1 MSQAQDNA
9 SEEEPKKKSKLKLII
24 IIVAALLI
32 IGGGAAAYFF
42 LGNPFGSSEEDSAV
56 TTATTPAPAGASA
69 IDPSTTQAPAP
80 TQLPATYLTSI
91 QPLTINLADI
101 DITRYLRISIDVE
114 LSTQDSINQ
123 LQANNAKIRDAI
135 IILLSSKK
143 YENISTASGKLQIK
157 NEIISRINQI
167 LGVPRVVQIYF
178 TDFVVQ

>member
-1 MSQAQDNA
+1 MSQAQDTENQ
-9 SEEEPKKKSKLKLII
+9 EEPKKKSKLKLII
-24 IIVAALLI
+24 LLVALLLI

-42 LGNPFGSSEEDSAV
+42 LGNPFGSEEEV
-56 TTATTPAPAGASA
+56 VTTTATTPSPAAANVSTAPVV
-69 IDPSTTQAPAP
+69 PPP

-91 QPLTINLADI
+91 QPLTINLADM
-101 DITRYLRISIDVE
+101 DITRYLRIAIDVE
-114 LSTQDSINQ
+114 LSTQEAIGQ

-143 YENISTASGKLQIK
+143 FENISTASGKLQIK

-178 TDFVVQ
+178 TDFVIQ